1 MKSPRPLTA
10 LPLSGCCTRSWA
22 VSEPASVIIMGLP
35 MGLLPTGVALGLIL
49 EWVLP
54 PHPRGSHH
62 QSRCWLVATNADSV
76 CCFLGRQAY
85 CALCRDGLL
94 YRRGLKPSSHAQ
106 GLLSRLRPKSCCFV
120 LPESYREFW
129 MITHFQF
136 LRASLLSSMSTLLRV
151 HGG

>member
-1 MKSPRPLTA
+1 MKSPLPLTA
-10 LPLSGCCTRSWA
+10 LPLSGCCARSWA

-35 MGLLPTGVALGLIL
+35 MGLLPTDVALGLLL

-54 PHPRGSHH
+54 PPPGAATTRAGAGL
-62 QSRCWLVATNADSV
+62 WLQMLI
-76 CCFLGRQAY
+76 LGRQAH

-94 YRRGLKPSSHAQ
+94 YRRGLKPSSRVQ

-136 LRASLLSSMSTLLRV
+136 LRASLLSSMNTLLRV